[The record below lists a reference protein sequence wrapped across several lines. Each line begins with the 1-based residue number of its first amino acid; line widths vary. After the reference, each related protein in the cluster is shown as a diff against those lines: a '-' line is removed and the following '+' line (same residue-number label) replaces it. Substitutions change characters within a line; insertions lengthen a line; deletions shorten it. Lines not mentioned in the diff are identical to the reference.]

1 MCFTNT
7 FEKYAVAFTELKKQI
22 SHNQLECNKF
32 IKLNS
37 LPGNFLTACEKIGF
51 IKRIAKGTYVIK
63 YEGPVNRTVG
73 RLIDENILNI
83 EKIRK
88 QHFNTIN
95 K

>member
-1 MCFTNT
+1 MCYTNT
-7 FEKYAVAFTELKKQI
+7 FEKYAEAFTELKKQI
-22 SHNQLECNKF
+22 SHNQLECSKF
-32 IKLNS
+32 LRKYN
-37 LPGNFLTACEKIGF
+37 LPQNFFTACEKIGF
-51 IKRIAKGTYVIK
+51 IKRIKRGIYVVK
-63 YEGPVNRTVG
+63 YQGPVNNTVG